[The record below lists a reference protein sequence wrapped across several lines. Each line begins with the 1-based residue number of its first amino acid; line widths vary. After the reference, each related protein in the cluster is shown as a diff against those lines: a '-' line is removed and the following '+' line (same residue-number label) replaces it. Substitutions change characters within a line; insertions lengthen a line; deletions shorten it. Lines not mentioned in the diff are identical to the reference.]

1 MESFRCILKQGC
13 WPKQD
18 CLMRITSWS
27 IYNYPLRQLF
37 DQGFGVLKPYSPTI
51 KPNLWSR
58 YMHTILYPKN
68 LTVTKLTYLVIKAFT
83 GTPSRWRCQLTSNIL
98 NFLSPIHVVDLMSK
112 WINDVISGKRTSL
125 FHSFFLLRSYG

>member
-1 MESFRCILKQGC
+1 MHTKTRMLTQTRS
-13 WPKQD
+13 
-18 CLMRITSWS
+18 
-27 IYNYPLRQLF
+27 F
-37 DQGFGVLKPYSPTI
+37 DQDHLMIYLQLSFKTSVRSGFWVLKPYFPTI

-58 YMHTILYPKN
+58 CMHTILYPKN

-125 FHSFFLLRSYG
+125 FHNFFLLRSYG